1 MKVVGFLDDD
11 PQFHRQKIL
20 GQTVYDPLNIEKL
33 IILKNNW
40 LLRKSN

>member
-20 GQTVYDPLNIEKL
+20 GQTVYDPLNIDKL
-33 IILKNNW
+33 INKKNIEIVF
-40 LLRKSN
+40 

>member
-33 IILKNNW
+33 INKKI
-40 LLRKSN
+40 